1 MCGVKVDAANFD
13 ITRSGIFFCWKP
25 VITVGKNLCRSVGI
39 GNKHSIHARVLLSV
53 EVLRRGVSAAS
64 FIPSII
70 SQICWN
76 RVTIISRHVSFKF
89 IGVPLK
95 FGGVFEI
102 GSYQDSD
109 VVNRQRFQV
118 EGNDTSCGERKAE

>member
-13 ITRSGIFFCWKP
+13 ITRSGVFFCWKP
-25 VITVGKNLCRSVGI
+25 VITVGKKLCRGVGT
-39 GNKHSIHARVLLSV
+39 GKHSIHARVLLSV
-53 EVLRRGVSAAS
+53 EVLRRGASAS
-64 FIPSII
+64 SSIPSII
-70 SQICWN
+70 PQICWN

-89 IGVPLK
+89 IRVPLK

-118 EGNDTSCGERKAE
+118 EGNDTSCGELRE